1 MPSGYT
7 PAKPIER
14 LVNGDALLLSA
25 GEHVRRFFGVL
36 AHADSPKRVEN
47 LRRCVVIAVSL
58 FSPGRQRFQ
67 RDDGEIGVFQRAGK
81 PLEGRHKII
90 MIRSLL
96 HAFAN
101 GLRRV
106 NRAGGSNRQSFRLK
120 RGRCRRR
127 WAGRR
132 PFGDFGH
139 GRRRRN
145 AGRRCG
151 RFLGL
156 ISQQAEHGARPVV
169 YAIPCNQRQERR
181 HTDNDKKRCQQHHDA
196 AQRKPRLFHGVPSFS
211 TFQIYYT
218 PKSSFRKDTKR
229 AEPACISAVVRKTS
243 KLYTRG
249 QPLRSFLRVKKGLS
263 PPAFPP

>member
-1 MPSGYT
+1 M
-7 PAKPIER
+7 ER
-14 LVNGDALLLSA
+14 
-25 GEHVRRFFGVL
+25 
-36 AHADSPKRVEN
+36 
-47 LRRCVVIAVSL
+47 
-58 FSPGRQRFQ
+58 
-67 RDDGEIGVFQRAGK
+67 IGVFQRAGK

-90 MIRSLL
+90 MIRPFL

-139 GRRRRN
+139 GRRPSERRSALRSLPRSDQPSRPNTARVRSYTPSPAISVRN
-145 AGRRCG
+145 A
-151 RFLGL
+151 
-156 ISQQAEHGARPVV
+156 
-169 YAIPCNQRQERR
+169 AIPITTKSVASSITMLPSENRGF
-181 HTDNDKKRCQQHHDA
+181 
-196 AQRKPRLFHGVPSFS
+196 FHGVPSFS

-229 AEPACISAVVRKTS
+229 AEPACISARSPQNFKAVHTRTTFTQFPMSTKRTHPAKPNTS
-243 KLYTRG
+243 ASSK
-249 QPLRSFLRVKKGLS
+249 
-263 PPAFPP
+263 